1 MPFFLYICRIGAP
14 YMPDRCAV
22 WYHRYLSVFV
32 RTYGIYPV
40 RVYVRTI
47 VLLFS
52 PKSAICMFVRWYCCY
67 PRFVIG
73 LFELGCRLNTGTC
86 PCVLVLLDRTIRY
99 LLIIAFRLIKIHTV
113 MRRVCSVSTGTCP
126 CVLVLLDRTIGY
138 LLIIA
143 FRLIRIHTV
152 LRRLW
157 NVCSYWYLSLRS
169 RLTRSY
175 QGVLA
180 DHCVSTYSDPYG
192 TAISP
197 IRLDQHS
204 LFDLISNFVCCYAIL
219 YCI

>member
-1 MPFFLYICRIGAP
+1 
-14 YMPDRCAV
+14 
-22 WYHRYLSVFV
+22 
-32 RTYGIYPV
+32 
-40 RVYVRTI
+40 
-47 VLLFS
+47 
-52 PKSAICMFVRWYCCY
+52 MFVRWYCCY

-73 LFELGCRLNTGTC
+73 LFELGCRLNTGTCPCVLVLLDRTIRYLLIIAFRLIRIHTVMRRRLSTGTC

-143 FRLIRIHTV
+143 FRLIRIRTV

-175 QGVLA
+175 HWVLV
-180 DHCVSTYSDPYG
+180 DHCVSTD
-192 TAISP
+192 
-197 IRLDQHS
+197 
-204 LFDLISNFVCCYAIL
+204 
-219 YCI
+219 

>member
-1 MPFFLYICRIGAP
+1 
-14 YMPDRCAV
+14 
-22 WYHRYLSVFV
+22 
-32 RTYGIYPV
+32 
-40 RVYVRTI
+40 
-47 VLLFS
+47 
-52 PKSAICMFVRWYCCY
+52 MFVRWYCCY

-86 PCVLVLLDRTIRY
+86 PCVFVLLDCTIRYLLVIAFRLIRIHTVMRLVCCSVSTGTCPCVLVLLDRTIRY
-99 LLIIAFRLIKIHTV
+99 LLVIAFRLIRIHTV

-143 FRLIRIHTV
+143 YQLIRIRTV

-169 RLTRSY
+169 CLTRSY

-192 TAISP
+192 TMISP

-204 LFDLISNFVCCYAIL
+204 LFDLISNSVCCYAIL
-219 YCI
+219 YCVRLVFCI